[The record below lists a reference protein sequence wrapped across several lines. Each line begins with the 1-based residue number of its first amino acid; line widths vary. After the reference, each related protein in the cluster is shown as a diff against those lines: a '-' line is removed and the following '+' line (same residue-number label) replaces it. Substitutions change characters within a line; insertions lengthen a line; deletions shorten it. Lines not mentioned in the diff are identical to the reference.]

1 LQQAVTQQD
10 AAGRLPEAERTRL
23 RRLLLIAAAAC
34 VPFILA
40 QLALAVFVT
49 PIFADMYAEAGIES
63 PSAIWRLVFS
73 LSHGPG
79 LALLIVGAD
88 AALFGVAYLI
98 ARRTRPW
105 VLFVPVGVLAIAAG
119 AYVPFLYMPLFSS
132 MNVVH

>member
-1 LQQAVTQQD
+1 LQQAVTEQG
-10 AAGRLPEAERTRL
+10 ASRLPEAEQGRL

-49 PIFADMYAEAGIES
+49 PIFADMYAGAGVES
-63 PSAIWRLVFS
+63 PSWLWRLVFS

-79 LALLIVGAD
+79 LALLIIALD
-88 AALFGVAYLI
+88 AALFGVAYLV

-105 VLFVPVGVLAIAAG
+105 VLFVPVGVLAVVAS
-119 AYVPFLYMPLFSS
+119 AYVPFLYMPLFQS
-132 MNVVH
+132 MNLVH

>member
-1 LQQAVTQQD
+1 MQQAVTEQG
-10 AAGRLPEAERTRL
+10 ATRL
-23 RRLLLIAAAAC
+23 LESARFRRLLLIAAAVC
-34 VPFILA
+34 VPFVLA

-79 LALLIVGAD
+79 LALLVVAVD
-88 AALFGVAYLI
+88 AAPLSYLV

-105 VLFVPVGVLAIAAG
+105 VLFVPVGVLVITAG
-119 AYVPFLYMPLFSS
+119 AYVPFLYIPLFTS

>member
-1 LQQAVTQQD
+1 LQQAVTEQGE
-10 AAGRLPEAERTRL
+10 GRLPEAERVRF
-23 RRLLLIAAAAC
+23 RRLLLISAAVC
-34 VPFILA
+34 VPFVLA

-79 LALLIVGAD
+79 LLLLIIAVD
-88 AALFGVAYLI
+88 AALFAVAWLI
-98 ARRTRPW
+98 ARRTRLW
-105 VLFVPVGVLAIAAG
+105 VLFVPVGVLVITAG
-119 AYVPFLYMPLFSS
+119 AYVPFLYMPLFQS

>member
-1 LQQAVTQQD
+1 LQQVVTEQG
-10 AAGRLPEAERTRL
+10 ASRLPEAERDRF
-23 RRLLLIAAAAC
+23 RRWLLVAAAAC
-34 VPFILA
+34 VPFVLA

-49 PIFADMYAEAGIES
+49 PVFADMYAEAGIDS
-63 PSAIWRLVFS
+63 PSALWRVVFS

-79 LALLIVGAD
+79 LALAVLALD
-88 AALFGVAYLI
+88 AALFAVCWLV

-119 AYVPFLYMPLFSS
+119 AYVPFLYMPLFQS